1 MSISIK
7 KARRLEELPPYL
19 FAELDGKKQELIKK
33 GVDII
38 NLGVG
43 DPDQPTPEHIIEE
56 LYKASSNP
64 ATHQYATYAGMPKLR
79 EAIAN
84 FYERRFNV
92 KLDHEKEVLT
102 LIGSKEGIGHIPLAF
117 IDSGDIV
124 LIPDPAY
131 PVYRAGTIFAGG
143 EPYYMPLLKE
153 NGFLPDLEAIDPQV
167 ARHAKMMFI
176 NYPNNPTAACAEV
189 KFFEKVVSFAK
200 EHNIIV
206 CHDAAYSEIA
216 YDGYAP
222 PSFLKVEGAK
232 EVGIEFHS
240 LSKTYNMTGW
250 RIGFAVGNKDI
261 IQGLGVVKTNLDS
274 GIFRAVQFAGI
285 VALTG
290 PQENIIRMQKIYQ
303 ARRDALVDGLNSIG
317 WNVQKPKATFYVWA
331 PVPPGYTSK
340 ELVQTLLEKAGIL
353 ATPGRGFGENG
364 EGYIRFSLTVDDKR
378 LEEAVKRIRNI
389 RM

>member
-1 MSISIK
+1 MSIIIK
-7 KARRLEELPPYL
+7 KARRLAELPPYL
-19 FAELDGKKQELIKK
+19 FAELDRKKQELIKK
-33 GVDII
+33 GTDVI

-56 LYKASSNP
+56 LYKASQNP
-64 ATHQYATYAGMPKLR
+64 DTHQYATYVGMPELR
-79 EAIAN
+79 EAIAG
-84 FYERRFNV
+84 FYEKRFGV
-92 KLDHEKEVLT
+92 ELDHEKEVLT

-117 IDSGDIV
+117 VNSGDVV
-124 LIPDPAY
+124 LVPDPAY
-131 PVYRAGTIFAGG
+131 PVYKVGTLFAGG
-143 EPYYMPLLKE
+143 EPYYMPLLKG

-176 NYPNNPTAACAEV
+176 NYPNNPTSACCDV
-189 KFFEKVVSFAK
+189 SFFEKVVEFAQ

-216 YDGYAP
+216 YDGYEP
-222 PSFLKVEGAK
+222 PSFLAVPGAK

-261 IQGLGVVKTNLDS
+261 IQGLGIIKTNLDS

-290 PQENIIRMQKIYQ
+290 PQENIARMQKIYQ
-303 ARRDALVDGLNSIG
+303 KRRDALVDGLNSIG
-317 WNVQKPKATFYVWA
+317 WKVQKPKATFYVWA

-340 ELVQTLLEKAGIL
+340 ELAGTLLEKAGIL
-353 ATPGRGFGENG
+353 ATPGVGFGENG
-364 EGYIRFSLTVDDKR
+364 EGFIRFSLTVDDKK
-378 LEEAVKRIRNI
+378 LAEAVQRIKNI